1 MRERRVA
8 LDSEHVPIE
17 PGELTE
23 LARSFDT
30 TRTECAAA
38 ASVLHVPPPS
48 SLTNTTAMSKRS
60 PAKVLVTLV
69 LSIVLLS
76 AGLAVLI
83 GLFGVLVKLF
93 GAG

>member
-1 MRERRVA
+1 
-8 LDSEHVPIE
+8 
-17 PGELTE
+17 
-23 LARSFDT
+23 
-30 TRTECAAA
+30 
-38 ASVLHVPPPS
+38 
-48 SLTNTTAMSKRS
+48 MSKRS

>member
-1 MRERRVA
+1 
-8 LDSEHVPIE
+8 
-17 PGELTE
+17 
-23 LARSFDT
+23 
-30 TRTECAAA
+30 
-38 ASVLHVPPPS
+38 
-48 SLTNTTAMSKRS
+48 MSKPS

-76 AGLAVLI
+76 AGLTILI